1 MNLEQ
6 LSTGYKRISQRL
18 RLKLAILLF
27 LAPFLVILRPQSALG
42 QGLKTQLNA
51 PGNTTG
57 TFPFGVNTSE
67 AVVGSYVNTSGATSG
82 FLYTDGKYTTLD
94 YPGSD
99 NFTRASGINDFNEVV
114 GDFLG
119 SDNSYHGYTY
129 VGGAYMQYDVD
140 KAVAS
145 TSLFGI
151 NNAGHLVGSRVPLDT
166 LVAEGFTDIGGAV
179 TSFYGSGTDPTYAY
193 AINSSDE
200 VVGRYYDSSN
210 KSHGF
215 YRDARGTI
223 TEIAYPGAIQT
234 ACIGINDAGE
244 ITGNYIDISG
254 ISHGF
259 TDINGKFAT
268 TDFYSTAG
276 VNSKGVFVGYY
287 FGVSGVVSGY
297 LASPGSFELTN
308 ATIPQE
314 QQSFLSGVNNAGV
327 SVGNYV
333 ASNGT
338 PPGMTIASGTVTNV
352 AGKNVVGFTPGNP
365 GGSSGDIQYN
375 KAGVFGG
382 SPNLF
387 WDNTDGTV
395 TITKTSTNSQSG
407 LDVTVPTGQDNQY
420 SIRAFTTAAHH
431 SALTADVVIG
441 NGVSTRDSIVVS
453 GTTSGSGTSYTIK
466 APTSDPTML
475 ALWSD
480 VTGPAEIIAS
490 SAATLGN
497 NLLYGVLDG
506 GGGTGVNKFY
516 TLEIDPYGSYFMGSS
531 TNTSNTGWDTG
542 FSRIAAGVTGFGNGT
557 RLSTS
562 GTVETTNFVSVP
574 RGTATGSTQFS
585 SGTLSLE
592 GSYWTG
598 SAANT
603 DAWNITASHGA
614 FSTDAAQIL
623 TITPT
628 NPQAQTPQMNLNA
641 ALVLN
646 SGSPA
651 ANSLISLTDA
661 NSSIGFFSNN
671 NNNPQG
677 ILSWNLDNGTRKWVV
692 GTNFLTSNDFEFSNG
707 SADLVV
713 INHTSGTIK
722 APAYISAGTTF
733 TATGCGTPTS
743 LTGGTTAGSFLAQA
757 TSCTVTV
764 TMGNLATAPNGWSCS
779 VWDVTTTADT
789 LKETAYTTTTVTFSG
804 TVASGDK
811 IIFGC
816 TGF

>member
-1 MNLEQ
+1 MNIEQ
-6 LSTGYKRISQRL
+6 MSAGYKRSALRS
-18 RLKLAILLF
+18 RLKSAALLF
-27 LAPFLVILRPQSALG
+27 LTLFLVILRSQSVLG
-42 QGLKTQLNA
+42 QRLKTQLNA
-51 PGNTTG
+51 PGTATG

-67 AVVGSYVNTSGATSG
+67 AVVGSHVNTSGATSG
-82 FLYTDGKYTTLD
+82 FLYADGKYTTLD

-140 KAVAS
+140 KGVVS

-151 NNAGHLVGSRVPLDT
+151 NNAGHLVGSQVSLDT

-179 TSFYGSGTDPTYAY
+179 TTFYGSGTDPTYAY
-193 AINSSDE
+193 AINTSDE

-223 TEIAYPGAIQT
+223 TEIAYPGATQT
-234 ACIGINDAGE
+234 ECFGINDAGE
-244 ITGNYIDISG
+244 ITGNYVDISG
-254 ISHGF
+254 ISRGF
-259 TDINGKFAT
+259 MDIKGKFAT
-268 TDFYSTAG
+268 TGFYSTAG
-276 VNSKGVFVGYY
+276 INSNGVFVGYY
-287 FGVSGVVSGY
+287 FGVGAVASGY
-297 LASPGSFELTN
+297 LASAQSFRLTDV
-308 ATIPQE
+308 TIPKE
-314 QQSFLSGVNNAGV
+314 QQGFLYDNPGV
-327 SVGNYV
+327 STGNYV

-338 PPGMTIASGTVTNV
+338 PHGTTIATGTVNNNNEDKKSDAVTSS
-352 AGKNVVGFTPGNP
+352 NP

-375 KAGVFGG
+375 NSGTFGG

-387 WDNTDGTV
+387 WDNTNGTV
-395 TITKTSTNSQSG
+395 TITKTSTSSQSG
-407 LDVTVPTGQDNQY
+407 LDVTVPTGQDSQY

-441 NGVSTRDSIVVS
+441 NGVSTRDAIVVS
-453 GTTSGSGTSYTIK
+453 GTTSGSGTSYAIK

-490 SAATLGN
+490 STATLGN

-516 TLEIDPYGSYFMGSS
+516 TLEIDPFGSYFMGSS

-542 FSRIAAGVTGFGNGT
+542 FSRIGAGVTGFGNGT

-562 GTVETTNFVSVP
+562 GTVETTNFISVP

-603 DAWNITASHGA
+603 DAWNITGSHGGFRA
-614 FSTDAAQIL
+614 DAAQVL
-623 TITPT
+623 TVTPT
-628 NPQAQTPQMNLNA
+628 NPQAQTPQMNLDA

-646 SGSPA
+646 SGSLP

-661 NSSIGFFSNN
+661 NSNIGFFSNN

-677 ILSWNLDNGTRKWVV
+677 ILSWYLDNGTRKWTV

-713 INHTSGTIK
+713 INHTSGAIR

-733 TATGCGTPTS
+733 TATGCGTPRS
-743 LTGGTTAGSFLAQA
+743 LTGGATAGSFLAQA

-764 TMGNLATAPNGWSCS
+764 TMGNLAKAPNGWSCS

-789 LKETAYTTTTVTFSG
+789 LKEIAFTTTAVTFSG
-804 TVASGDK
+804 AVASGDK

-816 TGF
+816 IGF

>member
-1 MNLEQ
+1 MTNNED
-6 LSTGYKRISQRL
+6 K
-18 RLKLAILLF
+18 K
-27 LAPFLVILRPQSALG
+27 
-42 QGLKTQLNA
+42 
-51 PGNTTG
+51 
-57 TFPFGVNTSE
+57 
-67 AVVGSYVNTSGATSG
+67 
-82 FLYTDGKYTTLD
+82 
-94 YPGSD
+94 SD
-99 NFTRASGINDFNEVV
+99 
-114 GDFLG
+114 
-119 SDNSYHGYTY
+119 
-129 VGGAYMQYDVD
+129 
-140 KAVAS
+140 
-145 TSLFGI
+145 
-151 NNAGHLVGSRVPLDT
+151 
-166 LVAEGFTDIGGAV
+166 AV
-179 TSFYGSGTDPTYAY
+179 TSS
-193 AINSSDE
+193 
-200 VVGRYYDSSN
+200 
-210 KSHGF
+210 
-215 YRDARGTI
+215 
-223 TEIAYPGAIQT
+223 
-234 ACIGINDAGE
+234 
-244 ITGNYIDISG
+244 
-254 ISHGF
+254 
-259 TDINGKFAT
+259 
-268 TDFYSTAG
+268 
-276 VNSKGVFVGYY
+276 
-287 FGVSGVVSGY
+287 
-297 LASPGSFELTN
+297 
-308 ATIPQE
+308 
-314 QQSFLSGVNNAGV
+314 
-327 SVGNYV
+327 
-333 ASNGT
+333 
-338 PPGMTIASGTVTNV
+338 
-352 AGKNVVGFTPGNP
+352 NP

-375 KAGVFGG
+375 NAGAFGG

-395 TITKTSTNSQSG
+395 TITKTSNNSQSG

-420 SIRAFTTAAHH
+420 SIRAFTTAAHY

-453 GTTSGSGTSYTIK
+453 GTTSGSGTSYNIK

-603 DAWNITASHGA
+603 DSWNITGSHGA
-614 FSTDAAQIL
+614 FGADAAQIL

-646 SGSPA
+646 SGSQS

-661 NSSIGFFSNN
+661 NSNIGFFSN

-677 ILSWNLDNGTRKWVV
+677 ILSWYLDNGARKWTV

-707 SADLVV
+707 SEDLVV
-713 INHTSGTIK
+713 INHSSGAIK
-722 APAYISAGTTF
+722 APAYISAGKTF

-743 LTGGTTAGSFLAQA
+743 LTGGATAGSFLAQA

-764 TMGNLATAPNGWSCS
+764 TMGNLTTAPNGLVLLRLGCDHNGGHTERNSFHYHDCHLFGYGCIGRQDHLWLYRILGVSGNGSRSWSPARVRHTRMAFSALSAVQDMLRILFLGENWYGSCARACCYALRRLGC
-779 VWDVTTTADT
+779 DVTDIDVQTFFPQLQNKSSRVMLRIFNWHLVREYNAAILRAAETFRPDLLLSFKAQYVQPHTLRALRGHGISLYNYYPDT
-789 LKETAYTTTTVTFSG
+789 SAFAHGPLLAQSLPEYDCVFYTKRFWDQDVRQRVSLRESAYVRHGYDAVIHRPIELGEHDKAQYQSDVVVIATHTKYKEKVLHGLLGLRPGMKLTVWGNQWRQRCTSPRVKQLIKGDPLVGDSYAKGICGAKINLALLSGKVQGSSRGDETTTTNLRNPSLRRIH
-804 TVASGDK
+804 AA
-811 IIFGC
+811 
-816 TGF
+816 

>member
-1 MNLEQ
+1 MTIEQ
-6 LSTGYKRISQRL
+6 MSTGYERISQRL
-18 RLKLAILLF
+18 RLKLTILLF
-27 LAPFLVILRPQSALG
+27 LVPFLVILRTQSALG

-51 PGNTTG
+51 PANTTG

-82 FLYTDGKYTTLD
+82 FLYADGKYTTLD

-129 VGGAYMQYDVD
+129 VGGAYRQYDVD
-140 KAVAS
+140 KAAAS

-166 LVAEGFTDIGGAV
+166 FVAEGFTDIGGVV

-193 AINSSDE
+193 AVNTSDE

-215 YRDARGTI
+215 YRDAGGTI
-223 TEIAYPGAIQT
+223 TEIAYPGATQT
-234 ACIGINDAGE
+234 ACVGINDAGE

-268 TDFYSTAG
+268 THFYSTAG

-308 ATIPQE
+308 ATISKE
-314 QQSFLSGVNNAGV
+314 QQGFLYGVNNPGV
-327 SVGNYV
+327 SVENYV

-338 PPGMTIASGTVTNV
+338 PPGMAIASGTVTNV
-352 AGKNVVGFTPGNP
+352 AGKNGVGFTPGNA

-453 GTTSGSGTSYTIK
+453 GTTSGSGTSYAIK

-562 GTVETTNFVSVP
+562 GT
-574 RGTATGSTQFS
+574 
-585 SGTLSLE
+585 
-592 GSYWTG
+592 
-598 SAANT
+598 
-603 DAWNITASHGA
+603 
-614 FSTDAAQIL
+614 
-623 TITPT
+623 
-628 NPQAQTPQMNLNA
+628 
-641 ALVLN
+641 
-646 SGSPA
+646 
-651 ANSLISLTDA
+651 
-661 NSSIGFFSNN
+661 
-671 NNNPQG
+671 
-677 ILSWNLDNGTRKWVV
+677 
-692 GTNFLTSNDFEFSNG
+692 
-707 SADLVV
+707 
-713 INHTSGTIK
+713 
-722 APAYISAGTTF
+722 
-733 TATGCGTPTS
+733 
-743 LTGGTTAGSFLAQA
+743 
-757 TSCTVTV
+757 
-764 TMGNLATAPNGWSCS
+764 
-779 VWDVTTTADT
+779 
-789 LKETAYTTTTVTFSG
+789 
-804 TVASGDK
+804 
-811 IIFGC
+811 
-816 TGF
+816 